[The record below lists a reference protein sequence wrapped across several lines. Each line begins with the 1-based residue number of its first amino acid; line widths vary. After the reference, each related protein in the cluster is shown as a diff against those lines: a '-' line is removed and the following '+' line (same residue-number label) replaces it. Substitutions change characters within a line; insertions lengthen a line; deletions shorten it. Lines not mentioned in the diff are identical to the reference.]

1 MALCMSDDTAGRP
14 PGTAPSCGGRPL
26 RRSRALF
33 CVATFFYWASLY
45 LYVPILPVYAESMVG
60 KLSMVGIV
68 IASYALPQL
77 LLRIPIGLY
86 FDSTPRRKPLV
97 TLSLV
102 MCAGG
107 AIGLALADGARSLV
121 LARAVTGIG
130 AAGWVAFTVFFT
142 RYYESAASSRAIG
155 TINSV
160 NQVALV
166 VATGCGGVL
175 AQAGGYQATFLGAAL
190 LALLGLLALAFAE
203 EPVSEA
209 GAGMKRQL
217 SHVATRPL
225 LIVAASMAV
234 LLHFANFA
242 SVFGFVPVYGARI
255 GASSSQLGI
264 ITMLTLGASA
274 VAAYTAVRLA
284 ERIGYSAAL
293 VGGAVVL
300 GMSLLIVP
308 HTHTPE
314 TLALVQIFSGFGRG
328 SLATLLMALSIKSA
342 PPGARATA
350 MGVYQA
356 VYAVG
361 MMAGPAVTGFI
372 AESAGL
378 SVVFVVSGGL
388 CFTIALLARHPVVRQ
403 S

>member
-1 MALCMSDDTAGRP
+1 MSDDTTGRP
-14 PGTAPSCGGRPL
+14 PCTPPSCGGRPL

-33 CVATFFYWASLY
+33 CAATFFYWASLY
-45 LYVPILPVYAESMVG
+45 LYVPILPVYAESVVG

-77 LLRIPIGLY
+77 LLRIPIGLH
-86 FDSTPRRKPLV
+86 FDSTLRRKPLV

-107 AIGLALADGARSLV
+107 ALGLALADGAWSLV
-121 LARAVTGIG
+121 LARAVTGMG

-160 NQVALV
+160 NQGALV

-175 AQAGGYQATFLGAAL
+175 AQAGGYQATFYGAAL
-190 LALLGLLALAFAE
+190 LALLGLLVLAFSK
-203 EPVSEA
+203 EPAVEA
-209 GAGMKRQL
+209 GTVMRRQL

-225 LIVAASMAV
+225 LVVAAAMAV

-255 GASSSQLGI
+255 GASSSQLGV
-264 ITMLTLGASA
+264 ITMLTLGAAA
-274 VAAYTAVRLA
+274 VAAYTSVRLA

-300 GMSLLIVP
+300 GVSLLLVP
-308 HTHTPE
+308 LTRTPA
-314 TLALVQIFSGFGRG
+314 TLALVQLVSGFGRG
-328 SLATLLMALSIKSA
+328 SLATLLMALSIRSA

-356 VYAVG
+356 VYAAG
-361 MMAGPAVTGFI
+361 MMAGPVVSGFI
-372 AESAGL
+372 AETAGL
-378 SVVFVVSGGL
+378 SVVFVVSAGL
-388 CFTIALLARHPVVRQ
+388 SFTIALFACHPVVRRT
-403 S
+403 